1 MIDRK
6 IINIASNTKFYGLK
20 DNFTHKSRLKNI
32 TCGDKISI
40 EIILNRN
47 IIKGLRYE
55 TEACIMCQA
64 SASLLAE
71 LVKNKDINKTKE
83 KIMRFNFKYSNN
95 ITNKKLKYLF
105 NKKFIS
111 RKECVLLPFKAFLKA
126 VK

>member
-6 IINIASNTKFYGLK
+6 IISIASNTKFYGLK